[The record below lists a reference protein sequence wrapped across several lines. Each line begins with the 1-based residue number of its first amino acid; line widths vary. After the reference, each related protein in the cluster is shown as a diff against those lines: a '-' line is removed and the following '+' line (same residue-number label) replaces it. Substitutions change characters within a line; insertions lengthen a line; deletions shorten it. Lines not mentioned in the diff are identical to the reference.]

1 MEKKQ
6 KTSIA
11 VIKIIA
17 LCLSLV
23 ILSGIGVMAV
33 STKTNS
39 VKITLSNGYE
49 MTVLTGKTK
58 VSDILEENNI
68 ILQDYEKVTPGLDE
82 EITANNEIVISDKSV
97 KEIQVAKVSESGI
110 DTTIEDIL
118 NTYATISEKIVVE
131 QVVIPYETITKD
143 TTNGSSNTTNKIIQY
158 GKDGLKEVTYR
169 VKYQNDEE
177 IERTMVSEV
186 VITEPVDKIVQV
198 TKTVTSRS
206 ASTTQIT
213 TSSSSSTVTSGTVY
227 KVTAYCSCS
236 ICCGKSASG
245 YTASG
250 TKATAGRTVAA
261 SSQFAFGPKLLIN
274 GQEYVVEDRGGA
286 IKGNKID
293 IYMDSHAEALAWGVR
308 YLTVQVVE

>member
-1 MEKKQ
+1 MNTKQ
-6 KTSIA
+6 KTSISI
-11 VIKIIA
+11 VKIIG
-17 LCLSLV
+17 LCLVLLV
-23 ILSGIGVMAV
+23 LSGIGAMAV
-33 STKTNS
+33 STKTSS

-49 MTVLTGKTK
+49 MTVLTNKTK
-58 VSDILEENNI
+58 VSEILKENNI
-68 ILQDYEKVTPGLDE
+68 VLQDNEKVEPGLEE
-82 EITANNEIVISDKSV
+82 EITADNEIVIKDKSV
-97 KEIQVAKVSESGI
+97 KEVQVAKVSESGI

-118 NTYATISEKIVVE
+118 NTYATVSEKIVVE

-143 TTNGSSNTTNKIIQY
+143 TTNGSSSTTNTIIQQ

-177 IERTMVSEV
+177 IDRTLVSET

-198 TKTVTSRS
+198 TKKATSRS
-206 ASTTQIT
+206 ATSVASTSTA
-213 TSSSSSTVTSGTVY
+213 TSGTGTVY
-227 KVTAYCSCS
+227 KVTAYCSCAV
-236 ICCGKSASG
+236 CCGKSSSG

-250 TKATAGRTVAA
+250 TKATSGRTVAA
-261 SSQFAFGPKLLIN
+261 SSQFAFGTKLLIN

-293 IYMDSHAEALAWGVR
+293 IYMDSHADALAWGVR

>member
-1 MEKKQ
+1 MNTNQ
-6 KTSIA
+6 KTSIS
-11 VIKIIA
+11 VVKIIS
-17 LCLSLV
+17 LCLVLL
-23 ILSGIGVMAV
+23 ILSGIGAMAV

-49 MTVLTGKTK
+49 MTVLTSKTK
-58 VSDILEENNI
+58 VSEILEENNI
-68 ILQDYEKVTPGLDE
+68 ILQNNEKVEPGLDE
-82 EITANNEIVISDKSV
+82 EITANNEIVIKYKSV

-143 TTNGSSNTTNKIIQY
+143 TTNGSSDTTNRIIRQ

-177 IERTMVSEV
+177 IERTVISEV
-186 VITEPVDKIVQV
+186 VITEPVNKIVQV
-198 TKTVTSRS
+198 TKKITSRS
-206 ASTTQIT
+206 AT
-213 TSSSSSTVTSGTVY
+213 STVPTTATSGVGTVF
-227 KVTAYCSCS
+227 KVTAYCPCS
-236 ICCGKSASG
+236 QCCGKYASG
-245 YTASG
+245 YTSSG

-261 SSQFAFGPKLLIN
+261 SSQFAFGTKLLIN
-274 GQEYVVEDRGGA
+274 GKEYIVEDRGGA

-293 IYMDSHAEALAWGVR
+293 VYMNTHADALAWGVK
-308 YLTVQVVE
+308 YLPVQVVE